1 MPVITTTLHKVVC
14 DTCKLKYVNAKDVA
28 DLERQGFKIK
38 SNSYPNRLGDAGATY
53 TCPDCTAKKAI
64 KDLNSDDLRTRIG
77 SPLYKGENF
86 AEDAIEYC
94 GLKGHPKADKAFAMA
109 YDRGHSSGYYEVLQ
123 ELESLAEL
131 LL

>member
-1 MPVITTTLHKVVC
+1 MPVITTIMHKVVC
-14 DTCKLKYVNAKDVA
+14 DLCKAKYVNVKDVA

-38 SNSYPNRLGDAGATY
+38 SYSYPNRLGDTEATY
-53 TCPDCTAKKAI
+53 TCPDCVDKKA
-64 KDLNSDDLRTRIG
+64 KADLKSEDLRTRIG
-77 SPLYKGENF
+77 SPLYQGENF

>member
-1 MPVITTTLHKVVC
+1 MPVITTIIHKVVC
-14 DTCKLKYVNAKDVA
+14 DVCKVKFVNAKDVA
-28 DLERQGFKIK
+28 DIERQGFMVR
-38 SNSYPNRLGDAGATY
+38 SNSYPNRLGDPKATY
-53 TCPDCTAKKAI
+53 ACPDCVDKQAKEDLKS
-64 KDLNSDDLRTRIG
+64 KDFRIRIN

-86 AEDAIEYC
+86 AEDAIDYC

-109 YDRGHSSGYYEVLQ
+109 YRGHSSGYYEVLQ

>member
-1 MPVITTTLHKVVC
+1 MPVVTITMHKVVC
-14 DTCKLKYVNAKDVA
+14 DVCKDKSVNAKDVA
-28 DLERQGFKIK
+28 DLKRQGFMVK
-38 SNSYPNRLGDAGATY
+38 SSFYPVKLGETKAHYA
-53 TCPDCTAKKAI
+53 CPDCVEKQAKE
-64 KDLNSDDLRTRIG
+64 DLKSDNLYTRIS

-86 AEDAIEYC
+86 SADAIEYC

-109 YDRGHSSGYYEVLQ
+109 YEKWHSSGYYEVLQ